1 MTIRRSGEGS
11 CGRRVIGLTT
21 GLVLGLV
28 LVTAVAAESVKPGAV
43 VFVEGAVGRSLSGKP
58 GDPEAGA
65 LIMDKG
71 AGNCIACH
79 QVTAL
84 AHLQWHGE
92 IGPSLDGVADRWSEA
107 EIRGIVA
114 DAKVMFEGSMMPS
127 FYRTEGFIRV
137 GGGFTGKPPEG
148 EVRPLLSAQQVEDVV
163 AYLMTLRQE

>member
-1 MTIRRSGEGS
+1 MTTRRSGEAS
-11 CGRRVIGLTT
+11 CGRRVIGLPT

-43 VFVEGAVGRSLSGKP
+43 VFVEGAVEHSLSGKP
-58 GDPEAGA
+58 GDSEVGA

-79 QVTAL
+79 QVTEL
-84 AHLQWHGE
+84 AHLQWHGD

-137 GGGFTGKPPEG
+137 GDAFTGKPPEG
-148 EVRPLLSAQQVEDVV
+148 EVRPLLSARQVEDVV